1 MGLALFLGC
10 FSLCLE
16 RMILLYLA
24 NLVLDDGDGGEEV
37 SMLLICFY
45 FDLYSLFGRKKKRIK
60 L

>member
-1 MGLALFLGC
+1 MV
-10 FSLCLE
+10 
-16 RMILLYLA
+16 LLYLA
-24 NLVLDDGDGGEEV
+24 NLVLDDGGGGEEV